1 MNHDGEQ
8 RNQYDQ
14 YDQSNQSLQSNQG
27 HQPDQSRRHDHCVTF
42 RLPGHPRSVG
52 RARDVLRRDFG
63 LLGEPGDTAAL
74 LLSELVT
81 NALRHGSPRG
91 REIAVNLFRVE
102 ELLGL
107 EVEDAG
113 ECLPRPRVSEPDD
126 ECGRGLALIDAL
138 ADDWGVAPR
147 SGPGKRVWATLKV
160 VGRGEPGG
168 PGGPGARSEWGERGE
183 RGCRSCR
190 TLSPEPPDLRDRA
203 SQPGR

>member
-8 RNQYDQ
+8 RDQYDQ
-14 YDQSNQSLQSNQG
+14 YDR
-27 HQPDQSRRHDHCVTF
+27 SRLHDHCVTF
-42 RLPGHPRSVG
+42 QLPGHPRSVS

-63 LLGEPGDTAAL
+63 LPGEPGDTAAL

-91 REIAVNLFRVE
+91 REIAVTLLRVE
-102 ELLGL
+102 GLLRL

-138 ADDWGVAPR
+138 ATDWGVAPR
-147 SGPGKRVWATLKV
+147 SGPGKRVWATLEV
-160 VGRGEPGG
+160 AGRGD
-168 PGGPGARSEWGERGE
+168 PGAGAGAGMGAGVGSGV

-190 TLSPEPPDLRDRA
+190 TLRPEPPDLRDRA